1 MANDNDDQEKTEEPT
16 GKKLEKAKEEGNV
29 SKSAEVNSV
38 ILLTLA
44 VIVMYA
50 SAEWMWTTTVN
61 MFEEYYKMVTDPVL
75 NIDNGVKYWTKTL
88 YYVMLLQSPVIVML
102 VVGSILSNV
111 LQVGVNFSTKVL
123 EFKGSRIDPLSGIK
137 KVFSA
142 KGLVELV
149 KGVAKIGIVSVI
161 IWNTVKND
169 LEAMISLPIMPLT
182 HIMTKSGEWT
192 ILVVGRI
199 LSALL
204 ILSIFDAIYQRFKY
218 RKDLRMSKQEVKD
231 EYKQMEGDQQVKGAR
246 KRVAMKMARARRID
260 HAVLNS
266 DVVVTNP
273 THYAVAIRYK
283 PEEMAAP
290 VIMAKGMRNRAL
302 KIREYAKQYEV
313 PIIENPPL
321 ARALYAAAEEGQAIP
336 PEMYQAVAELLAY
349 VYKIKKQK
357 AA

>member
-44 VIVMYA
+44 VIVMYS
-50 SAEWMWTTTVN
+50 SAEWMWVTTVN
-61 MFEEYYKMVTDPVL
+61 MFEQYYKMVTDPVI
-75 NIDNGVKYWTKTL
+75 NIDNATKYWTTTL
-88 YYVMLLQSPVIVML
+88 YYVVLLSSPVIGML
-102 VVGSILSNV
+102 VVGALLSNV

-123 EFKGSRIDPLSGIK
+123 EFKGSRLDPLSGIK
-137 KVFSA
+137 KVFSVR
-142 KGLVELV
+142 GLVELV

-169 LEAMISLPIMPLT
+169 LDTMINLPIMPLT
-182 HIMTKSGEWT
+182 HIMAKSGEWT
-192 ILVVGRI
+192 VLVVGRI

-204 ILSIFDAIYQRFKY
+204 LLSIFDAAYQRFKY

-231 EYKQMEGDQQVKGAR
+231 EYKQMEGDPQVKGAR

-283 PEEMAAP
+283 PEEMNAP

-302 KIREYAKQYEV
+302 KIKEYAKQYDI

-321 ARALYAAAEEGQAIP
+321 ARALYASAEEEQAIP

>member
-1 MANDNDDQEKTEEPT
+1 
-16 GKKLEKAKEEGNV
+16 
-29 SKSAEVNSV
+29 
-38 ILLTLA
+38 
-44 VIVMYA
+44 
-50 SAEWMWTTTVN
+50 
-61 MFEEYYKMVTDPVL
+61 
-75 NIDNGVKYWTKTL
+75 
-88 YYVMLLQSPVIVML
+88 
-102 VVGSILSNV
+102 
-111 LQVGVNFSTKVL
+111 
-123 EFKGSRIDPLSGIK
+123 
-137 KVFSA
+137 
-142 KGLVELV
+142 
-149 KGVAKIGIVSVI
+149 
-161 IWNTVKND
+161 

-204 ILSIFDAIYQRFKY
+204 ILSIFDALYQRYKY

-231 EYKQMEGDQQVKGAR
+231 EYKQMEGDPQVKGAR

-302 KIREYAKQYEV
+302 KIKEYAKQYDV

>member
-16 GKKLEKAKEEGNV
+16 SKKLEKAREEGNV
-29 SKSAEVNSV
+29 SKSQEVNSV

-44 VIVMYA
+44 VIVMYM
-50 SAEWMWTTTVN
+50 SAEWLWKTTEGLFN
-61 MFEEYYKMVTDPVL
+61 EFYKMATDPVN
-75 NIDNGVKYWTKTL
+75 NINNANEYWGRTL
-88 YYVMLLQSPVIVML
+88 YYTVLLSAPVIAIL
-102 VVGSILSNV
+102 LIASILAN
-111 LQVGVNFSTKVL
+111 LMQVGVNFSSKVL
-123 EFKGSRIDPLSGIK
+123 EFKGNRIDPISGMK

-142 KGLVELV
+142 KGLVELA
-149 KGVAKIGIVSVI
+149 KGVAKIGIVTII

-169 LEAMISLPIMPLT
+169 LEAMINLPIMPLT
-182 HIMTKSGEWT
+182 YIMSKSGEWT

-204 ILSIFDAIYQRFKY
+204 ILAIFDAIYQRYKY

-231 EYKQMEGDQQVKGAR
+231 EYKQMEGDPLVKGAR
-246 KRVAMKMARARRID
+246 KRIALKMARARRID

-283 PEEMAAP
+283 PEEMVAP

-302 KIREYAKQYEV
+302 KIREYAVKYDV

-321 ARALYAAAEEGQAIP
+321 ARALYASAEEEQQIP

-357 AA
+357 AV